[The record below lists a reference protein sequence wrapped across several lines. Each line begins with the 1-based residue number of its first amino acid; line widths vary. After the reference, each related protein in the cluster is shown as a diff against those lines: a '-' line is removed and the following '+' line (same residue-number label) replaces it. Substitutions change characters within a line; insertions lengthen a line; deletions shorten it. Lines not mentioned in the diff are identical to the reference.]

1 MGLAAKWW
9 AFKAGCQF
17 QGYGI
22 RRLQK
27 KGKFCSPKLIIN
39 IAKGTTNPGLWQI
52 PVTTFTNPC
61 NNFDKCIKQL
71 FLAVKLISARL
82 DKQIDRTSFQMISLH
97 TEIESV
103 SLQIAEKT
111 IVWRFEQMQSS
122 IPLKW
127 LWYCPG
133 IIAARFCHNKDDLPM
148 KWSVATRASSHA
160 WVTSVKC
167 QQHLNS
173 QWVNEWVSDWQGKAM
188 IGLGPHKNTKQFEN
202 PRWWLTEWR
211 GWRAVTPQIQQT
223 ALVMAS

>member
-1 MGLAAKWW
+1 MGRSNFFPVKVNNPECTTWLLQQNDELSKQVASSMDMASADW
-9 AFKAGCQF
+9 
-17 QGYGI
+17 
-22 RRLQK
+22 RR
-27 KGKFCSPKLIIN
+27 KGNFFPKIIIN

-82 DKQIDRTSFQMISLH
+82 DKQIDRTSFHMISLH

-111 IVWRFEQMQSS
+111 IVWRYEQMQSS

-160 WVTSVKC
+160 RVTSVKS
-167 QQHLNS
+167 QQHFIVS
-173 QWVNEWVSDWQGKAM
+173 EWMS
-188 IGLGPHKNTKQFEN
+188 E
-202 PRWWLTEWR
+202 WLTDKARQWSD
-211 GWRAVTPQIQQT
+211 
-223 ALVMAS
+223 LVPIKA

>member
-1 MGLAAKWW
+1 MALAAKWR
-9 AFKAGCQF
+9 AFEAGCQLH
-17 QGYGI
+17 GYDI
-22 RRLQK
+22 CRLEK
-27 KGKFCSPKLIIN
+27 KGKFFPKIIIN
-39 IAKGTTNPGLWQI
+39 IAKGTTIPGLWQI

-82 DKQIDRTSFQMISLH
+82 DKQIDRTSFHMISLH

-160 WVTSVKC
+160 RVTSVKS
-167 QQHLNS
+167 QQHLLVS
-173 QWVNEWVSDWQGKAM
+173 EWMSEWMSEWLTDKARQWSD
-188 IGLGPHKNTKQFEN
+188 LGPIK
-202 PRWWLTEWR
+202 
-211 GWRAVTPQIQQT
+211 A
-223 ALVMAS
+223 